1 MSFSVVINWL
11 HWGQEHLTPF
21 PKRSVPGSV
30 PKSSRL
36 PGCWHKSPPSYLQPQ
51 DADLKVTAPW
61 GTQNYPGRRQTVA
74 PRPHSH
80 CSAQQPGHEQPEAMH
95 FRLYTRPPELRV
107 LLEKLFK
114 GYSTHLHSFVTFYFL
129 PHSVYCLL
137 FFFLRKY
144 LRNSILK
151 ANELNLN
158 TCQFY
163 NLFSGSFEFLDP
175 IPVCVCLC
183 VCVCVYVCVC
193 VCLCVCLGF
202 PTPTS
207 HPQTTS

>member
-1 MSFSVVINWL
+1 M
-11 HWGQEHLTPF
+11 
-21 PKRSVPGSV
+21 
-30 PKSSRL
+30 
-36 PGCWHKSPPSYLQPQ
+36 
-51 DADLKVTAPW
+51 
-61 GTQNYPGRRQTVA
+61 A

-80 CSAQQPGHEQPEAMH
+80 CSAWQPGHKKPEAMH
-95 FRLYTRPPELRV
+95 FQLYTRPPELSV
-107 LLEKLFK
+107 LLETLFK

-151 ANELNLN
+151 VSELNLN

-175 IPVCVCLC
+175 IPVCVSVSVCVSLC
-183 VCVCVYVCVC
+183 VCVCACVS
-193 VCLCVCLGF
+193 VCLSRFPHTNKPSSAHQLGVLPF
-202 PTPTS
+202 TSMLKLSRWCSSCSIS
-207 HPQTTS
+207 HPIRRPPLHFRSQSQVVAHASDQPATDQRFQ

>member
-1 MSFSVVINWL
+1 
-11 HWGQEHLTPF
+11 
-21 PKRSVPGSV
+21 
-30 PKSSRL
+30 
-36 PGCWHKSPPSYLQPQ
+36 
-51 DADLKVTAPW
+51 
-61 GTQNYPGRRQTVA
+61 
-74 PRPHSH
+74 
-80 CSAQQPGHEQPEAMH
+80 MH
-95 FRLYTRPPELRV
+95 FQLYTRPPELRV
-107 LLEKLFK
+107 LLETLFK

-175 IPVCVCLC
+175 IPVCVC
-183 VCVCVYVCVC
+183 VS
-193 VCLCVCLGF
+193 VCLCVRVSVCLSRLPHTNKPSSDHQLSVQPF
-202 PTPTS
+202 VLMLTLSRRCNSCPIS
-207 HPQTTS
+207 HPTRMPPPDFRSQSQVVTHASDQPATDQRFQ